1 MIDIKCSF
9 CDKVGKADTFDKHQ
23 HPDGWLD
30 IQNAGWT
37 TLHACDR
44 CARFVAMMAFIGAS
58 ERDDR
63 ARRLL
68 ERYFPDFHRI
78 EGDSDETN
86 QSEENK

>member
-1 MIDIKCSF
+1 MKDIKCSF
-9 CDKVGKADTFDKHQ
+9 CDKVGKSDVFNKHQ

-58 ERDDR
+58 EKDDC

-68 ERYFPDFHRI
+68 EKYFPDFHRI
-78 EGDSDETN
+78 EGDNDEAH